1 VPQLNPK
8 EDFHEKTMS
17 FVFALALLA
26 APGAVFAQQNVSV
39 RTVTTESAG
48 TISEINPDTL
58 IIRSETGSSPMNYTY
73 TKSTTYVDDAGV
85 PVSMETVR
93 SGMPVT
99 VYYTQEGDRMV
110 ATKVVVR
117 RTTTS
122 TETPTIERRPPRRQ
136 RVRPNRSSSVVQYGK
151 PAGTHPGGLAGYG
164 GSMDARPTVAAKRQR
179 MEEVSRPPSFR

>member
-1 VPQLNPK
+1 MRINLTLK
-8 EDFHEKTMS
+8 ENFMKKTIS
-17 FVFALALLA
+17 IVFVLALLA
-26 APGAVFAQQNVSV
+26 APGAVFAQENVSV

-48 TISEINPDTL
+48 TITEVNPDTL

-122 TETPTIERRPPRRQ
+122 TETPTIEKKTTTTTT
-136 RVRPNRSSSVVQYGK
+136 SETK
-151 PAGTHPGGLAGYG
+151 
-164 GSMDARPTVAAKRQR
+164 
-179 MEEVSRPPSFR
+179 

>member
-1 VPQLNPK
+1 MK
-8 EDFHEKTMS
+8 KTIS
-17 FVFALALLA
+17 IVFALALLA
-26 APGAVFAQQNVSV
+26 APGAVFAQDSMSV

-58 IIRSETGSSPMNYTY
+58 IIRSETSSSPMNYTY
-73 TKSTTYVDDAGV
+73 TKSTTYVDDAGA

-117 RTTTS
+117 KTTTTTEGVPTIEKKQTTTTTTS
-122 TETPTIERRPPRRQ
+122 ET
-136 RVRPNRSSSVVQYGK
+136 K
-151 PAGTHPGGLAGYG
+151 
-164 GSMDARPTVAAKRQR
+164 
-179 MEEVSRPPSFR
+179 

>member
-1 VPQLNPK
+1 MK
-8 EDFHEKTMS
+8 KTMS

-26 APGAVFAQQNVSV
+26 APGAVFGQQNVSV

-73 TKSTTYVDDAGV
+73 TKSTTYVDDAGM

-93 SGMPVT
+93 SGLPVT

-117 RTTTS
+117 KTTTS
-122 TETPTIERRPPRRQ
+122 TSTGTPTIERKQ
-136 RVRPNRSSSVVQYGK
+136 TTTTTTSETK
-151 PAGTHPGGLAGYG
+151 
-164 GSMDARPTVAAKRQR
+164 
-179 MEEVSRPPSFR
+179 

>member
-1 VPQLNPK
+1 MK
-8 EDFHEKTMS
+8 KTIS
-17 FVFALALLA
+17 IVFVLALLA
-26 APGAVFAQQNVSV
+26 APGAVFAQENVSV

-48 TISEINPDTL
+48 TITEVNPDTL

-93 SGMPVT
+93 SGVPVK
-99 VYYTQEGDRMV
+99 VYYTQEGERMV

-122 TETPTIERRPPRRQ
+122 TEGVPTIEKKQTTTTTTSETR
-136 RVRPNRSSSVVQYGK
+136 
-151 PAGTHPGGLAGYG
+151 
-164 GSMDARPTVAAKRQR
+164 
-179 MEEVSRPPSFR
+179 